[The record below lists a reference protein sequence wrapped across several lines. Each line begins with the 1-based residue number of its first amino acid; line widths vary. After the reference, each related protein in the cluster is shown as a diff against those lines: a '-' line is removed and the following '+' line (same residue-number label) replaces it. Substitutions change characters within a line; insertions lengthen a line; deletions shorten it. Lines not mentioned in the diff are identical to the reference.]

1 MIWCEEFTVEIMM
14 VWRIHCR
21 DNDAKDGNDGV
32 KNSL

>member
-1 MIWCEEFTVEIMM
+1 MMLEMVMM

-21 DNDAKDGNDGV
+21 DNDARDGNDGV

>member
-1 MIWCEEFTVEIMM
+1 MMLKVVMM
-14 VWRIHCR
+14 VWRIHSR

>member
-1 MIWCEEFTVEIMM
+1 MMVMM

-21 DNDAKDGNDGV
+21 DNDAKDNKDGNDGV

>member
-1 MIWCEEFTVEIMM
+1 MLKMIMM

>member
-1 MIWCEEFTVEIMM
+1 MLKKVMMVMM

-32 KNSL
+32 RNSL

>member
-1 MIWCEEFTVEIMM
+1 MM
-14 VWRIHCR
+14 VEMVMMMWRIHCR

>member
-1 MIWCEEFTVEIMM
+1 MMLEMVMM

>member
-1 MIWCEEFTVEIMM
+1 MMLEMVMM

-32 KNSL
+32 KNSLKR

>member
-1 MIWCEEFTVEIMM
+1 MMLEMVMM

-21 DNDAKDGNDGV
+21 DNDATDGNDGV

>member
-1 MIWCEEFTVEIMM
+1 MMLKMVMM

>member
-1 MIWCEEFTVEIMM
+1 MMLKMVMM

-21 DNDAKDGNDGV
+21 DNDSNDAKDDNDGV

>member
-1 MIWCEEFTVEIMM
+1 MMLEMAMM

-21 DNDAKDGNDGV
+21 DNDARDGNDGV